1 MIEAKQVSLA
11 IEHTTVVNRM
21 SFSFSEPGM
30 YGIIG
35 PNGAG
40 KTSLLRLMSGA
51 ASPTSGMI
59 LMNGKRIGDY
69 SRKTL
74 ARTMAVLQQGGLPP
88 VGFSVRDTVAMGRFA
103 YQGWFGDEPDDP
115 TPLIDSALN
124 RMGLTELQHRTLDR
138 LSGGERQRAALA
150 QIMVQNPQIMLLDEP
165 TTYLDIG
172 YQLQL
177 LETVLEWQRERGM
190 FVVAVL
196 HDLNLASLYCDQL
209 IVMKDGALYASGKP
223 SDVITKEL
231 VRDVYNAEAEV
242 ICTEEG
248 GPPQIVLHREG
259 SWTKKQSSSDEVS
272 FMHPIGR

>member
-1 MIEAKQVSLA
+1 MIEAKRVSLA
-11 IEHTTVVNRM
+11 IEHSTVVNQM
-21 SFSFSEPGM
+21 TFSFSEPGM

-51 ASPTSGMI
+51 EQPTSGSI
-59 LMNGKRIGDY
+59 LLEGKPIGAY
-69 SRKTL
+69 PRKML

-115 TPLIDSALN
+115 TPLIDSALE
-124 RMGLTELQHRTLDR
+124 RMGLAELQHRSLDR

-190 FVVAVL
+190 IVVAVL
-196 HDLNLASLYCDQL
+196 HDLNLASLYCDRL
-209 IVMKDGALYASGKP
+209 IVMKEGALYASGNP
-223 SDVITKEL
+223 RDVITKEL

-242 ICTEEG
+242 IYSEEG

-259 SWTKKQSSSDEVS
+259 YWAKKHSSSDQVP
-272 FMHPIGR
+272 FMQPIGR